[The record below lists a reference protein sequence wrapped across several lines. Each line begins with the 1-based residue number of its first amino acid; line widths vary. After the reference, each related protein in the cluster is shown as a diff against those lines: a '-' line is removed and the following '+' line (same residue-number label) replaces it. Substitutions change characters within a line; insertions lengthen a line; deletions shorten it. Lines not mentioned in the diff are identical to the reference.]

1 MRFYTS
7 VIRQR
12 NEILVRGIDNGVP
25 YKKAY
30 KYRPYLF
37 VPTSRVTK
45 YRTLKDESVAKMEFE
60 SMSAAKEFLDTY
72 KDVAGMSVYGLN
84 DWVYLFI
91 QDRFG
96 TQMKYDPSLVS
107 VCSIDIE
114 TEVKGGFPDIGLA
127 DNAVTAITLG
137 RKGKKVCFGYK
148 DYTPHKPGIKYYKFV
163 DEAAMLDGFLEIW
176 QSSEFDPDV
185 ITGWN
190 IEFFD
195 IPYLINRIRRV
206 LGEKAANKL
215 SPWGVLREYE
225 VETRGRKNQAFRPLG
240 VNVLDYMALYK
251 KFTYNQ
257 QESYKLDHI
266 AFTELGERKLD
277 YSEYTGLQDLY
288 ERNFQLYMEYN
299 IHDVD
304 LVERLEDKM
313 KLIEL
318 VFAMAYDAKVNY
330 EDTLTSVKQW
340 DILIHN
346 YLMEHNRVI
355 PQYKNK
361 NNGEPLVGGHVKEP
375 RTGLS
380 KWVVSFDLNS
390 LYPHLIMQYNISPE
404 MFVGKQPGF
413 MTIDRLLYWKSVTGI
428 SVTDTEYSCAANGC
442 LYKKDKQGFL
452 PALMEKMYN
461 DRTIYKKQM
470 IEHKKEY
477 EKTKN
482 PELLKEISRLDNL
495 QMAKKIQLNSA
506 YGALGNQWFRW
517 YDINHA
523 EAITMSGQLSIR
535 WIEQRINQYLNKLF
549 KTDNVDYVIASDTDS
564 IYVTLESL
572 VNMALPNETDER
584 KIVAFIDKACKQ
596 QIEPFIDKAYQE
608 LAEKMNAYAQ
618 KMQMKRENIANKGI
632 WKAKKMYILNVWNS
646 EGVQYDAPKLKMMGI
661 EAVRSS
667 TPAACRDNIKTALSI
682 IMNGTET
689 DLHTFVAKFREEF
702 KAMDFEQI
710 AFPRGISDMKKWNK
724 NKSLAYDSGTPIHVK
739 GGIFYNNI
747 IQQKNLGDKYETIAD
762 GDKIKFCYM
771 KRPNPYDITVL
782 SCSNALPPEFGL
794 EDYIDYDTQFTKS
807 FEDPIKSI
815 VSTIGWNTEKRATL
829 DDWFS

>member
-12 NEILVRGIDNGVP
+12 NEILVRGIENDRP
-25 YKKAY
+25 FKKSY

-37 VPTSRVTK
+37 VPSKEVTK
-45 YRTLKDESVAKMEFE
+45 FRTLKDESVAKMEFG
-60 SMSAAKEFLDTY
+60 SMSEAKEFLETY
-72 KDVAGMSVYGLN
+72 KDVAGMSIYGLT

-91 QDRFG
+91 QDHFKE
-96 TQMKYDPSLVS
+96 QIKYDPSLVS

-114 TEVKGGFPDIGLA
+114 TEVKGGFPDISVA
-127 DNAVTAITLG
+127 ENAITAITLG
-137 RKGKKVCFGYK
+137 RNGKKVCFGYK
-148 DYTPHKPGIKYYKFV
+148 DYTPHKPNIKYYKFA

-195 IPYLINRIRRV
+195 IPYLINRISRV
-206 LGEKAANKL
+206 LGAKAASKL
-215 SPWGVLREYE
+215 SPWGVLKQYE
-225 VETRGRKNQAFRPLG
+225 VEIRGKKNQVFSPLG

-251 KFTYNQ
+251 KFTYTH
-257 QESYKLDHI
+257 QESYRLDHI
-266 AFTELGERKLD
+266 AFVELGERKLD
-277 YSEYTGLQDLY
+277 YSDYTGLQDLY
-288 ERNFQLYMEYN
+288 EKNFQLYMEYN
-299 IHDVD
+299 IHDVE

-318 VFAMAYDAKVNY
+318 VFAMAYDAKINY
-330 EDTLTSVKQW
+330 EDTLASVKQW
-340 DILIHN
+340 DIITHN
-346 YLMEHNRVI
+346 YLMDRNRVI

-361 NNGEPLVGGHVKEP
+361 NTGEPLVGGHVKDP
-375 RTGLS
+375 RIGLS

-404 MFVGKQPGF
+404 TFVSRQRVFP
-413 MTIDRLLYWKSVTGI
+413 TIDQILAGYDVPNTG
-428 SVTDTEYSCAANGC
+428 YSSAANGC
-442 LYKKDKQGFL
+442 LYSKDKQGFL

-470 IEHKKEY
+470 IEVKKEY

-482 PELLKEISRLDNL
+482 IELLKEISRLDNL

-517 YDINHA
+517 FDLNHA

-535 WIEQRINQYLNKLF
+535 WIEKKINQYLNKLF
-549 KTDNVDYVIASDTDS
+549 KTKNVDYVIASDTDS
-564 IYVTLESL
+564 IYVTLEPL
-572 VNMALPNETDER
+572 VKLAMPNETDER

-596 QIEPFIDKAYQE
+596 QIEPFIDKAYEE
-608 LAEKMNAYAQ
+608 LAEMMYAYDQ

-667 TPAACRDNIKTALSI
+667 TPSACRDNIKKALSI
-682 IMNGTET
+682 IMNETEV
-689 DLHTFVAKFREEF
+689 DLHRFVSNFRNEF
-702 KAMDFEQI
+702 NAMNFEQI
-710 AFPRGISDMKKWNK
+710 AFPRGVSDIKKWHK
-724 NKSLAYDSGTPIHVK
+724 NKSITYDSGTPIHVK
-739 GGIFYNNI
+739 GAIFYNNI
-747 IQQKNLGDKYETIAD
+747 IKETDLGDKYETITN

-771 KRPNPYDITVL
+771 KRPNPHSIAVL
-782 SCSNALPPEFGL
+782 SCPSALPPEFKM
-794 EDYIDYDTQFTKS
+794 EKYIDYETQFNKS
-807 FEDPIKSI
+807 FEEPIKSI
-815 VSTIGWNTEKRATL
+815 ISTIGWSIEKKATL
-829 DDWFS
+829 NDWFQ

>member
-1 MRFYTS
+1 M
-7 VIRQR
+7 
-12 NEILVRGIDNGVP
+12 
-25 YKKAY
+25 
-30 KYRPYLF
+30 
-37 VPTSRVTK
+37 
-45 YRTLKDESVAKMEFE
+45 
-60 SMSAAKEFLDTY
+60 
-72 KDVAGMSVYGLN
+72 
-84 DWVYLFI
+84 
-91 QDRFG
+91 
-96 TQMKYDPSLVS
+96 
-107 VCSIDIE
+107 
-114 TEVKGGFPDIGLA
+114 
-127 DNAVTAITLG
+127 
-137 RKGKKVCFGYK
+137 
-148 DYTPHKPGIKYYKFV
+148 
-163 DEAAMLDGFLEIW
+163 
-176 QSSEFDPDV
+176 
-185 ITGWN
+185 N
-190 IEFFD
+190 IEEMYVQD
-195 IPYLINRIRRV
+195 LT
-206 LGEKAANKL
+206 KL
-215 SPWGVLREYE
+215 SDEDLILLS
-225 VETRGRKNQAFRPLG
+225 KNVDVKANSECHQAG
-240 VNVLDYMALYK
+240 
-251 KFTYNQ
+251 
-257 QESYKLDHI
+257 
-266 AFTELGERKLD
+266 
-277 YSEYTGLQDLY
+277 
-288 ERNFQLYMEYN
+288 MEYN

-346 YLMEHNRVI
+346 YLMDHNRVI

-361 NNGEPLVGGHVKEP
+361 NNGEALVGGHVKEP

-404 MFVGKQPGF
+404 RFVGKQMVFP
-413 MTIDRLLYWKSVTGI
+413 TIDQILAGHSI
-428 SVTDTEYSCAANGC
+428 PDAEYSTAANGC
-442 LYKKDKQGFL
+442 LYTKTKQGFL

-482 PELLKEISRLDNL
+482 SELLKEISRLDNL

-564 IYVTLESL
+564 IYVTLDSL
-572 VNMALPNETDER
+572 VQMAMPNETDER

-667 TPAACRDNIKTALSI
+667 TPAACRDNIKKALSI
-682 IMNGTET
+682 IMNETEA
-689 DLHTFVAKFREEF
+689 DLHKFVANFREEF
-702 KAMDFEQI
+702 KTMDFEQV
-710 AFPRGISDMKKWNK
+710 AFPRGISDMTKWNK
-724 NKSLAYDSGTPIHVK
+724 NKSLSYDSGTPIHVK
-739 GGIFYNNI
+739 GGIFHNNI

-771 KRPNPYDITVL
+771 KRPNPYDIAVL

-794 EDYIDYDTQFTKS
+794 EDYIDYETQFTKS

-815 VSTIGWNTEKRATL
+815 TNTIGWNTEKRATL